1 MRLPGKDN
9 LDCLFTRRDPMTLTR
24 RITKM
29 KNKLLKVFLILCL
42 GAFMSATVFGQESS
56 EDTLKKLDELEK
68 QAQKPLDMW
77 QIENLMTLMAQQN
90 KLGLKPGDVDYQETT
105 AQKTKGVCFGVDNKY
120 LYGDA
125 ARKALAGQGD
135 PGMLRTG
142 PSNMHMV
149 TTGHIQVSGDGKTAK
164 GIWYSPGF
172 LNETGSDGKNK
183 AAFDYKRYGVD
194 FVKEDGEW
202 KIWHFIAFT
211 DWITLPNVSW
221 TEKSSVSNTTIKY
234 QTLTDTKGA
243 ESKVKAPRPFKTFS
257 ETFSYC
263 PEEGST
269 K

>member
-1 MRLPGKDN
+1 
-9 LDCLFTRRDPMTLTR
+9 
-24 RITKM
+24 M
-29 KNKLLKVFLILCL
+29 KNKLLKMFLIFCL
-42 GAFMSATVFGQESS
+42 GAFMSATAFGQENSK
-56 EDTLKKLDELEK
+56 DTLKKLEELEK
-68 QAQKPLDMW
+68 LAQKPLDMW

-90 KLGLKPGDVDYQETT
+90 KLGLKPGDADYRETA
-105 AQKTKGVCFGVDNKY
+105 AQKTKGGCFGVDGKY

-125 ARKALAGQGD
+125 AKKALAGQGD
-135 PGMLRTG
+135 PGALRTG
-142 PSNMHMV
+142 GANMHMV
-149 TTGHIQVSGDGKTAK
+149 TTGHIQVASDGKTAK

-172 LNETGSDGKNK
+172 LTETGTDGKGK

-211 DWITLPNVSW
+211 DFITPPNVAW
-221 TEKSSVSNTTIKY
+221 TTKSSVSNTTIKY
-234 QTLTDTKGA
+234 ETLTETKGA
-243 ESKVKAPRPFKTFS
+243 ESKVKAPRAYKTFS